1 MLLHHRYCEIR
12 RNPAWMRVVVAL
24 AAPEAYP
31 ELDGKVLSWRNIVF
45 ASHSSTELPYLR
57 FGELVTNY
65 CEWLKAR
72 GDAS

>member
-12 RNPAWMRVVVAL
+12 RNPAWMRVFVAL

-45 ASHSSTELPYLR
+45 ALTLIYRVAIFTLRRTSHQLLR
-57 FGELVTNY
+57 VAKSYF
-65 CEWLKAR
+65 A
-72 GDAS
+72 